1 MEQSTY
7 SYSSVLALSET
18 PWCRHFCLLVTAPI
32 SPLDRATMSGEDTE
46 AMAKRL
52 GLRLYRSCV
61 KEDVNVEAG
70 DQLPAFQIGP

>member
-1 MEQSTY
+1 
-7 SYSSVLALSET
+7 
-18 PWCRHFCLLVTAPI
+18 
-32 SPLDRATMSGEDTE
+32 MSGEDTE